1 MCLIIDCMDAPSQA
15 ILVDIPEQPVLQ
27 KPVPEQLLQMSVPK
41 APPKLKTANRLQT
54 LMAMIYIEELIAPDH
69 KARAIW
75 QLVGNMDLSRFSEA
89 LRTTV
94 GCAGRSAWD
103 PQLLVSV
110 WVYAYSEGISSA
122 REIERMMEWEP
133 GLQWLG
139 GMEKINHHTL
149 SDFRVEHKQAL
160 DELFAELLAMLES
173 AGVLSLEQVM
183 HDGTK
188 IRALAGADSFR
199 REKTLRERLKEAR
212 AVVAQMGDPRAD
224 EPAKDRKQAARERAN
239 QERVE
244 RLEAAQKELSALQA
258 EKKTEEEKAAVRV
271 SSTEPEARLMK
282 HGDNAIAP
290 SYNAQISTEGQN
302 KIIVGAHLSQCSSD
316 AQSLMPALEEVAANL
331 GKKPAQVV
339 VDGGFTNRENIM
351 ECAAQQIDLV
361 GSLPDPKERSAAA
374 MKSLGIAEEFAPY
387 RFRIVDNGER
397 LECPAG
403 CRLEPLRKNRKR
415 GDLYQQYQAEAAD
428 CAACR
433 YQKQCCPRQTEQG
446 RTVSIRLEEQADV
459 AAFRKKMEEDEYR
472 AIYRK
477 RGEVAEFPN
486 AWIKDKLGVRKFR
499 VKGLAKAGSELLWA
513 CLTYNIMQW
522 VRLIWRKPAMA

>member
-1 MCLIIDCMDAPSQA
+1 MDTPSQA
-15 ILVDIPEQPVLQ
+15 VLVDIPEQPDRP
-27 KPVPEQLLQMSVPK
+27 KPQPK
-41 APPKLKTANRLQT
+41 GRPKLKTVNRQQT
-54 LMAMIYIEELIAPDH
+54 IMASIYVEELIATDH

-75 QLVGNMDLSRFSEA
+75 QLAGTMDLSCFGEA
-89 LRTTV
+89 LRTAA
-94 GCAGRSAWD
+94 GCAGRAAWD
-103 PQLLVSV
+103 PHLLVSV

-122 REIERMMEWEP
+122 REIERVMEWEP
-133 GLQWLG
+133 GLQWLSG
-139 GMEKINHHTL
+139 LEKINHHTL

-173 AGVLSLEQVM
+173 AGIVSLEQVM

-199 REKTLRERLKEAR
+199 REKTLRERLQEAR
-212 AVVAQMGDPRAD
+212 ALVALMGDPQAD
-224 EPAKDRKQAARERAN
+224 APAKDRKQAARERA
-239 QERVE
+239 QRERLE
-244 RLEAAQKELSALQA
+244 RLEAAQKEMSALQA

-271 SSTEPEARLMK
+271 SVQEPEARVMK
-282 HGDNAIAP
+282 HGDNSLAP
-290 SYNAQISTEGQN
+290 SYNAQISTEGKN

-316 AQSLMPALEEVAANL
+316 AQSLMPAVEEVAENL
-331 GKKPAQVV
+331 GKRPGQVV

-351 ECAAQQIDLV
+351 GCAAQQIDLV
-361 GSLPDPKERSAAA
+361 GSLRDSQERSAAA

-403 CRLEPLRKNRKR
+403 CQLEALRKNRKR
-415 GDLYQQYQAEAAD
+415 GDLYQQYQARAAD
-428 CAACR
+428 CAVCE
-433 YQKQCCPRQTEQG
+433 YQRQCCPRSAKRG
-446 RTVSIRLEEQADV
+446 RTVSIRMEEQADV
-459 AAFRKKMEEDEYR
+459 AAFRKKMDSDKYR

-477 RGEVAEFPN
+477 RAPVAEFPN

-499 VKGLAKAGSELLWA
+499 VRGKAKAGTELLWA

-522 VRLIWRKPAMA
+522 VRLIWRKQATA